1 MPDRMCRRL
10 GSDIRGRWDGP
21 GTFYADLGYSH
32 NTPVQNTP
40 GSDLG
45 VSAFSSSYNE
55 GSAGF
60 ILRKHLGREYDF
72 FAAYQLGFSEL
83 GLDGYPAL
91 SSGKWARLG
100 WNGIPVRLG
109 SNNFWAAEAAGLVN
123 RHG

>member
-1 MPDRMCRRL
+1 MHRSLRPTKNTHRRDRLLCRIECAGGSARL
-10 GSDIRGRWDGP
+10 HAAAGTDLGP
-21 GTFYADLGYSH
+21 VRRFGYSH

-72 FAAYQLGFSEL
+72 FAAYHFSEL
-83 GLDGYPAL
+83 GLDG
-91 SSGKWARLG
+91 
-100 WNGIPVRLG
+100 IPGVEQRQVG
-109 SNNFWAAEAAGLVN
+109 TVGVEWHPRPTRIE
-123 RHG
+123 